1 MSTEMERSVQS
12 RQGRI
17 ISLMEAANII
27 GTSYP
32 TAVRL
37 AKSGELRAFR
47 VRNSWRTSDVACE
60 EFISRQFRLQA
71 ARSRMAGRE
80 G

>member
-1 MSTEMERSVQS
+1 MEMERSVQS